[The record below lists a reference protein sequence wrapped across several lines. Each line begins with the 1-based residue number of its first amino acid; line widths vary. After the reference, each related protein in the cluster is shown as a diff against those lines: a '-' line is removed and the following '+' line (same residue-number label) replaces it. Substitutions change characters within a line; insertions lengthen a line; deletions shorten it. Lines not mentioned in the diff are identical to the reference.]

1 MGKKAFYSA
10 LILREFYFSNNLSCN
25 DLSVRINKS
34 LPFTTSLLNELINEG
49 YVTESGFAPSTGGRR
64 PAMFT
69 IKPDTIYILSVAMDQ
84 LVTHISLMNIQNKHV
99 GEVEKFELDLRN
111 NPRALF
117 ILGEKIEEVI
127 LESGIDKK
135 KIIGVGIGMPG
146 FIDFKKGINYSFLEV
161 EDKTITQYLS
171 EKINLPVYIDN
182 DSSLIALAELRF
194 GAARHKKNAMVINIG
209 WGVGLGMV
217 LNGELFRGH
226 NGFAGEFSHMP
237 LFNNNKLC
245 GCGKTGCLET
255 ETSLLVV
262 IEKATQ
268 GLQSGRLSAL
278 GKKFPTGHPEQD
290 YETIITAAL
299 KGDQFAVELLE
310 EVGYNI
316 GRGIAILIHLLN
328 PESIILSGRGALAGK
343 MLQTPIQRALNKD
356 CIPRLSANTVI
367 ELSTL
372 GSAAELI
379 GSAALVMEN
388 RVKEY
393 SKVGGK
399 RKVKKKASIGTP

>member
-1 MGKKAFYSA
+1 M
-10 LILREFYFSNNLSCN
+10 
-25 DLSVRINKS
+25 
-34 LPFTTSLLNELINEG
+34 
-49 YVTESGFAPSTGGRR
+49 
-64 PAMFT
+64 
-69 IKPDTIYILSVAMDQ
+69 
-84 LVTHISLMNIQNKHV
+84 
-99 GEVEKFELDLRN
+99 
-111 NPRALF
+111 
-117 ILGEKIEEVI
+117 
-127 LESGIDKK
+127 
-135 KIIGVGIGMPG
+135 
-146 FIDFKKGINYSFLEV
+146 
-161 EDKTITQYLS
+161 
-171 EKINLPVYIDN
+171 
-182 DSSLIALAELRF
+182 
-194 GAARHKKNAMVINIG
+194 
-209 WGVGLGMV
+209 
-217 LNGELFRGH
+217 
-226 NGFAGEFSHMP
+226 
-237 LFNNNKLC
+237 
-245 GCGKTGCLET
+245 
-255 ETSLLVV
+255 VV

-393 SKVGGK
+393 SKIGGK